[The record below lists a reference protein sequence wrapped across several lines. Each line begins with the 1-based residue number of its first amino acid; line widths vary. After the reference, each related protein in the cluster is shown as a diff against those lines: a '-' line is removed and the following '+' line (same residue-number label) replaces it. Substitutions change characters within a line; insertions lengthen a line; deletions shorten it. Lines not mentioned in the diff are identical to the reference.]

1 MVRDSAGI
9 TIVENA
15 TGVWDEGDAW
25 RVAETPALAIGTV
38 EGPEEQQ
45 LFRVMAAL
53 RLADGR
59 IVVVNNGTYELRFY
73 DHEGNHLFSSGRE
86 GEGPGEFRTLQTAW
100 FLDDSLFAYD
110 WRQFRVSVF
119 ATTGEFGRSFNL
131 APMSDGTRPY
141 LENLFADR
149 ALLARRMTGARER
162 TSGQDT
168 VTLFRYSLEGQPL
181 ESLGRFADDEQ
192 YIGRDGNTVFSISR
206 PFGRAGR
213 WALHGDRVYYGSSDT
228 YQIEVYASA
237 GVLERIVR
245 LAIPNPPLTSDEIRA
260 YEDERRENLTRASP
274 QFRELY
280 QSVELPDTKPAH
292 GELLVDATGNLW
304 VAEYRRRRED
314 QSIWRVFDP
323 TGQYLGVVETPE
335 GGRIFQIGDDYLL
348 GMWRDDLD
356 VEQVRLFTVEKPNA
370 GSREL

>member
-1 MVRDSAGI
+1 
-9 TIVENA
+9 
-15 TGVWDEGDAW
+15 
-25 RVAETPALAIGTV
+25 
-38 EGPEEQQ
+38 
-45 LFRVMAAL
+45 
-53 RLADGR
+53 
-59 IVVVNNGTYELRFY
+59 
-73 DHEGNHLFSSGRE
+73 
-86 GEGPGEFRTLQTAW
+86 
-100 FLDDSLFAYD
+100 
-110 WRQFRVSVF
+110 
-119 ATTGEFGRSFNL
+119 
-131 APMSDGTRPY
+131 
-141 LENLFADR
+141 
-149 ALLARRMTGARER
+149 
-162 TSGQDT
+162 
-168 VTLFRYSLEGQPL
+168 
-181 ESLGRFADDEQ
+181 
-192 YIGRDGNTVFSISR
+192 
-206 PFGRAGR
+206 
-213 WALHGDRVYYGSSDT
+213 LHGDRVYYGSSDT

-260 YEDERRENLTRASP
+260 YEDERRENLTRTSP

-356 VEQVRLFTVEKPNA
+356 VEQVRLFTVEKPDA